1 MFLKNMSHYK
11 KCTFWYCVVNEE
23 VPLTS
28 SQIVEQIEVIQEVI
42 LLRISNMNDSALDKK
57 QDLTQ
62 FFHKKEYRKRKMIL
76 PIIFTIATVDGSC
89 YRVMNSSILQEFFPS
104 VSKFLTY

>member
-11 KCTFWYCVVNEE
+11 KCTFWYYVVNEE

-28 SQIVEQIEVIQEVI
+28 SQIVEQTEVIQEVI

-62 FFHKKEYRKRKMIL
+62 FFQKKEYRKRKMIL
-76 PIIFTIATVDGSC
+76 SIIFTIATVDGSC
-89 YRVMNSSILQEFFPS
+89 YRVTNSSILQEFFPS

>member
-11 KCTFWYCVVNEE
+11 KCTFWYYVVNEE

-28 SQIVEQIEVIQEVI
+28 SQIVEQTEVIQEVI

-62 FFHKKEYRKRKMIL
+62 FLKK
-76 PIIFTIATVDGSC
+76 
-89 YRVMNSSILQEFFPS
+89 RV
-104 VSKFLTY
+104 